1 MQQSQTRHLSLSTAA
16 KRVRCAVSGFALL
29 CTAAGF
35 AQDAPTSMPTRI
47 MGTILESNGKTLT
60 LRTSEEPSV
69 TLRLDPKVRIVDQ
82 KPAHLGDVT
91 ANSFVGV
98 TAVEEA
104 DGKLHAREIHIFPE
118 DMRGTGEGHYPM
130 GAANTT
136 MTNGNV
142 TTMTNGSVS
151 APAVRSGK
159 IGQLSVEY
167 KGGHSEIAVDADV
180 PVTQLSRGNPSLLR
194 PGVPV
199 MAFIRHGTD
208 GGAIAINVTVMPAAP
223 K

>member
-1 MQQSQTRHLSLSTAA
+1 MIIETPVDPHPHIPSWFPWGDRSTDCLREITGHQGGKSINLSGSSGSLHGGISMQQSQTRHLSLSTAA

-91 ANSFVGV
+91 ANSFVGLPPSR
-98 TAVEEA
+98 
-104 DGKLHAREIHIFPE
+104 K
-118 DMRGTGEGHYPM
+118 PM
-130 GAANTT
+130 GNCTPGRFIYFPKT
-136 MTNGNV
+136 CE
-142 TTMTNGSVS
+142 
-151 APAVRSGK
+151 APAR
-159 IGQLSVEY
+159 
-167 KGGHSEIAVDADV
+167 
-180 PVTQLSRGNPSLLR
+180 VTIPWAR
-194 PGVPV
+194 PIP
-199 MAFIRHGTD
+199 
-208 GGAIAINVTVMPAAP
+208 P
-223 K
+223 